1 VADASDPALRSPVIW
16 ATGRLT
22 IRAAF
27 LLGFAVVFA
36 LWVAS
41 AYYLTRHL
49 VEIEALTAATHARHD
64 QGQELLLTVKAH
76 VLLGSIH
83 VRDALDEIDASSV
96 SVYHQELHHI
106 REEIDRALAQYL
118 PDVDLPAEREHWS
131 RLQAELDDYWNTM
144 LPVLEWEPTRAAAA
158 SGAFLRTQVVPKR
171 EVIIEI
177 SDRIRALNEAAFRQ
191 ERQQLDRLYG
201 GARGRVWA
209 LNAIAVLLGLGIVVV
224 AAGYAGRL
232 ESRNRQQHAEVLQN
246 RRELQELSA
255 QLVRAREDEQRT
267 IARELHD
274 EIGQVLTA
282 IDVELAI
289 AQRHS
294 ESSGKTAQSVAEA
307 RVKIERAIRTVQDLS
322 ELLHPATLDDFGLPD
337 TLAWYLRGLSERTGI
352 RTQLVQEGMDA
363 RLPSNL
369 EVCTYRIIQEALT
382 NIVRH
387 AQATS
392 CRIFLQRLPYSLFLT
407 IEDDGKGF
415 DPAHASASARRKGLG
430 LVGIRERVAEFRGTL
445 HVASSPGKGTRL
457 TVELAIPAGER
468 EAEAIEAT
476 LTSPPLPEEN

>member
-1 VADASDPALRSPVIW
+1 
-16 ATGRLT
+16 
-22 IRAAF
+22 
-27 LLGFAVVFA
+27 
-36 LWVAS
+36 
-41 AYYLTRHL
+41 
-49 VEIEALTAATHARHD
+49 
-64 QGQELLLTVKAH
+64 
-76 VLLGSIH
+76 
-83 VRDALDEIDASSV
+83 
-96 SVYHQELHHI
+96 
-106 REEIDRALAQYL
+106 
-118 PDVDLPAEREHWS
+118 
-131 RLQAELDDYWNTM
+131 M

-177 SDRIRALNEAAFRQ
+177 SDRIRALNEEAFRQ
-191 ERQQLDRLYG
+191 ERQELDRLYS
-201 GARGRVWA
+201 GARARVWG

-246 RRELQELSA
+246 RCELQELSA

-289 AQRHS
+289 AQRHPGN
-294 ESSGKTAQSVAEA
+294 SGKTAQSVAEA
-307 RVKIERAIRTVQDLS
+307 RSKIERAIRTVQDLS

-337 TLAWYLRGLSERTGI
+337 TLAWYLRGFSERTGI
-352 RTQLVQEGMDA
+352 RAELVQEGMHA
-363 RLPSNL
+363 RLPSDL
-369 EVCTYRIIQEALT
+369 ELCTYRIIQEALT
-382 NIVRH
+382 NVVRH

-392 CRIFLQRLPYSLFLT
+392 CRIVLQRLRYSLLLT

-415 DPAHASASARRKGLG
+415 DPARASTSERRRGLG

-445 HVASSPGKGTRL
+445 RVESGAGKGTCL
-457 TVELAIPAGER
+457 VAELAIPPGER

-476 LTSPPLPEEN
+476 LPAPALPDKN